1 MFDEPNE
8 VKLRRIRQY
17 FLSRKSRFH
26 FYTVLFL
33 QDDDETGYSLSM
45 LAPNDFEYATF
56 LDNVYLQS
64 NTARGIID
72 VIESELNRLVFD
84 ESDTPT

>member
-1 MFDEPNE
+1 MHEEPNE
-8 VKLRRIRQY
+8 VKLRRVRQH

-26 FYTVLFL
+26 FYTVLYL
-33 QDDDETGYSLSM
+33 QDNDETGYYFSL
-45 LAPNDFEYATF
+45 LAPNDFEYSTF

-72 VIESELNRLVFD
+72 TIESELNRMVLD
-84 ESDTPT
+84 ENDAPT